1 VFGHWLA
8 ILVADRYQSVCT
20 HENAEFAPCQLPMSV
35 EATTEA
41 IAKSIPGGEEVYRAL
56 VGLLARSGLEYSGE
70 FVEVD
75 GFRVHYLDY
84 GPRDS
89 ELPPV
94 VLMHGAGPG
103 SGNWYSQ
110 IAILRETRRV
120 IAMDSPLF
128 GLSDLAEQDGHPTVS
143 VARFLIKFLDVM
155 GIVKAD
161 FVGLSFG
168 GAVILT
174 LAIDHPERVRR
185 LVLVDSA
192 GLGRG
197 IPYAWRLVHA
207 PWLGTLLFKP
217 SRFVRDR
224 VFEKWEVRNPE
235 MPDKEAYAE
244 YSFAVR
250 IRPGRSVP
258 MKEGMKRFTS
268 WLGQRRKFSN
278 DELRSVAPE
287 TLVMWGDDD
296 RIFPLNHGE
305 RAARL
310 IPIARLE
317 VIENAGH
324 VCFWDQPE
332 TTNRLLVD
340 FLNAD

>member
-1 VFGHWLA
+1 MCS
-8 ILVADRYQSVCT
+8 Y
-20 HENAEFAPCQLPMSV
+20 ENAESGSCQLPMSD

-56 VGLLARSGLEYSGE
+56 IGLLARSGLEYSGG

-84 GPRDS
+84 GLENESRDTQ
-89 ELPPV
+89 LPPV

-128 GLSDLAEQDGHPTVS
+128 GLSDLAEQDGHPIVS

-155 GIVKAD
+155 GIEKAD

-207 PWLGTLLFKP
+207 PWLGALLFKP

-235 MPDKEAYAE
+235 MPDKEAYSG

-250 IRPGRSVP
+250 IRPGRSEP

-268 WLGQRRKFSN
+268 WLGQRRRFSN
-278 DELRSVAPE
+278 EELRSVTPE
-287 TLVMWGDDD
+287 TLVIWGDDD

-310 IPIARLE
+310 IPNATLE
-317 VIENAGH
+317 VIEDTGH

-332 TTNRLLVD
+332 RTNRLLVD
-340 FLNAD
+340 FLNRA

>member
-1 VFGHWLA
+1 
-8 ILVADRYQSVCT
+8 
-20 HENAEFAPCQLPMSV
+20 
-35 EATTEA
+35 
-41 IAKSIPGGEEVYRAL
+41 
-56 VGLLARSGLEYSGE
+56 
-70 FVEVD
+70 
-75 GFRVHYLDY
+75 
-84 GPRDS
+84 
-89 ELPPV
+89 
-94 VLMHGAGPG
+94 
-103 SGNWYSQ
+103 
-110 IAILRETRRV
+110 
-120 IAMDSPLF
+120 
-128 GLSDLAEQDGHPTVS
+128 
-143 VARFLIKFLDVM
+143 
-155 GIVKAD
+155 
-161 FVGLSFG
+161 
-168 GAVILT
+168 
-174 LAIDHPERVRR
+174 
-185 LVLVDSA
+185 
-192 GLGRG
+192 
-197 IPYAWRLVHA
+197 
-207 PWLGTLLFKP
+207 LFKP

-235 MPDKEAYAE
+235 MPDKEAYSE

>member
-1 VFGHWLA
+1 
-8 ILVADRYQSVCT
+8 
-20 HENAEFAPCQLPMSV
+20 MSD

-41 IAKSIPGGEEVYRAL
+41 TAKSIPGGEEVYRAL
-56 VGLLARSGLEYSGE
+56 VGLLARSGLEYSGG
-70 FVEVD
+70 FVQVD

-89 ELPPV
+89 DMPPV

-110 IAILRETRRV
+110 IAVLRKTRRV

-143 VARFLIKFLDVM
+143 VARFLSRFLDVM
-155 GIVKAD
+155 GIEEAD

-235 MPDKEAYAE
+235 MPDKAAYSE

-268 WLGQRRKFSN
+268 WLGQRRRFSN
-278 DELRSVAPE
+278 DELRSVTPE
-287 TLVMWGDDD
+287 TLIMWGDDD

-305 RAARL
+305 RATRL
-310 IPIARLE
+310 IPNARLE
-317 VIENAGH
+317 VIEDAGH

-332 TTNRLLVD
+332 TTNNLLVD
-340 FLNAD
+340 FLNVD